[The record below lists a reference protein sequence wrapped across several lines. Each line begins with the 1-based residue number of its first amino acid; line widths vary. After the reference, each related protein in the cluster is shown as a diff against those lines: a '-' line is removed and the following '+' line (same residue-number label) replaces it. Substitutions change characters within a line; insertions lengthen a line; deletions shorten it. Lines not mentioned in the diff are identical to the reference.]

1 MDKKIQ
7 WGVLGTAT
15 IARED
20 VIPAMLKS
28 KHCSVMAIASR
39 NKKKA
44 ETTAKEFNIPKCYQG
59 YQELLN
65 DPEVEAV
72 YIPLPNHLHVEWAKK
87 ALIAGKH
94 VLAEKPIA
102 LSSEEA
108 VGLLETAKQHP
119 ELKIAEAFMYKY
131 HPQWIKVKQM
141 VDDDEIGILKT
152 IQSSFSFFEDA
163 ADHIVNNK
171 QFGGGGLMDIGC
183 YSISVSRLLFGS
195 EPKSVLANIEYHPEF
210 KVDIFAAGILEFDQ
224 GSSSFFCATQLVDNQ
239 QVEIFGTEGSIKFE
253 LPFNPPNNRP
263 SKIWLTK
270 HEVTTEMEFEICD
283 QYTLQA
289 DVFSLTILENNKT
302 PVHLEDA
309 IDNMRVIE
317 KMHES
322 NTLGLRVN
330 L

>member
-7 WGVLGTAT
+7 WGILGAAT

-28 KHCSVMAIASR
+28 KYCSIIAIASR
-39 NKKKA
+39 DKRKA
-44 ETTAKEFNIPKCYQG
+44 ETIAKEFGIPKYYEG
-59 YQELLN
+59 YQALLN
-65 DPEVEAV
+65 DPEIEAV

-87 ALIAGKH
+87 ALMAGKH
-94 VLAEKPIA
+94 VLVEKPIA

-108 VGLLETAKQHP
+108 KDLLETAKQHP
-119 ELKIAEAFMYKY
+119 ELKITEAFMYKC

-141 VDDDEIGILKT
+141 VDGGEIGTLKT
-152 IQSSFSFFEDA
+152 IQSSLSFFEDD

-183 YSISVSRLLFGS
+183 YSISNSRLLFGS

-210 KVDIFAAGILEFDQ
+210 KVDILATGILEFDG

-239 QVEIFGTEGSIKFE
+239 QVEIFGTTGSIKFE
-253 LPFNPPNNRP
+253 LPFNPPKDRP

-270 HEVTTEMEFEICD
+270 QEVTTEMEFEICD

-289 DVFSLTILENNKT
+289 DVFSLAILENNKT

-309 IDNMRVIE
+309 VDNMRVIE
-317 KMHES
+317 KMRES
-322 NTLGLRVN
+322 NTLGRRVN